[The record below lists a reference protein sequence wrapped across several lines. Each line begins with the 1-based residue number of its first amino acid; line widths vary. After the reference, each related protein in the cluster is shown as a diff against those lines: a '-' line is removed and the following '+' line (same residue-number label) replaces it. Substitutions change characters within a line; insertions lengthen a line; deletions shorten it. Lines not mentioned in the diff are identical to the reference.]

1 MIFVVELV
9 SVLYVHLE
17 GLNDVKVVVV
27 ASDLQARVF
36 SVAVIAVSE

>member
-1 MIFVVELV
+1 MILVVGLV
-9 SVLYVHLE
+9 SVLCVHLE

-36 SVAVIAVSE
+36 SVVVSE